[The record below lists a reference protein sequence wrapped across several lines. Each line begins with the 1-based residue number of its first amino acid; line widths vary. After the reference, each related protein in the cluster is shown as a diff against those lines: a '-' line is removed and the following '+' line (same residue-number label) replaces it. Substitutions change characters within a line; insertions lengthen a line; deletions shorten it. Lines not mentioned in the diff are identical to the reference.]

1 MALFFVPLLIIISV
15 ASCFQSK
22 YILLLLITKDLIGV
36 TIYVRIIST
45 VSWMNCWSIPN
56 FVFVMQCWNPTS
68 EAISDWFIVWSIIW
82 RWAQDIFPITNS
94 PPDISPGHIPP
105 YFMTNSETNSPSI
118 PIHISHFRLKTFSTH
133 CDFPWEIYLTKFFF
147 YASHV
152 SIHPLYLMFYA
163 IIKLDIVFTVQ
174 LDSRHS
180 NYNWIT
186 HLQIS

>member
-118 PIHISHFRLKTFSTH
+118 PIHITSYITFHKYNH
-133 CDFPWEIYLTKFFF
+133 CKHIVIFLEKYFCQTPILCISCF
-147 YASHV
+147 YTS
-152 SIHPLYLMFYA
+152 F
-163 IIKLDIVFTVQ
+163 
-174 LDSRHS
+174 
-180 NYNWIT
+180 
-186 HLQIS
+186 ISDVLCQNGRRPNGRR